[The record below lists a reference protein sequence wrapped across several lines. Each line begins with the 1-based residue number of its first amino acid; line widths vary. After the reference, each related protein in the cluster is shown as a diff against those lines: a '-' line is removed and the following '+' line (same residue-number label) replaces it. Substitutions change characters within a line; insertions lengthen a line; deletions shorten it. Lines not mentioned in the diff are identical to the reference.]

1 MCKASGSI
9 MRHGSTSAAAA
20 ISSIL
25 GSKKPLRIKEGQHQ
39 LSHVLVVCIDLQA
52 HGHSRMPAMGAKVV
66 VI

>member
-1 MCKASGSI
+1 
-9 MRHGSTSAAAA
+9 
-20 ISSIL
+20 L